1 MKYKLLITTHTCTL
15 KCTLFKQL
23 TLIHWVLNSSLCTPN
38 STSLFLLITRFFSHP
53 IVSRWWS
60 QRGNAF
66 EQTIWS
72 PALWVWY
79 NSVSSDLQKSKLDS
93 EFPLSL
99 VFLCQ
104 TVRLTFLSVVLL
116 FSVHVYSFSYS
127 FSYSCF
133 FFVILSQRFG
143 GQWKILLVWNVCFLG
158 YISLSSSMLLQFL
171 WIKQIFAASG
181 FNSIQG
187 FERKF
192 ILSQ

>member
-1 MKYKLLITTHTCTL
+1 MVNIKYKLLITTHTCTL
-15 KCTLFKQL
+15 KCTFFKQL

-38 STSLFLLITRFFSHP
+38 FTSLFLLITRFFSHP

-66 EQTIWS
+66 EQAIWS

-79 NSVSSDLQKSKLDS
+79 NSVSSDFQKSKLDS

-99 VFLCQ
+99 FVSNSSSHFPLSFSCFLF
-104 TVRLTFLSVVLL
+104 TFIASLIASLTLVSSLSFSLSVSGVSGRICWFEMCVSWAISHSL
-116 FSVHVYSFSYS
+116 FYALH
-127 FSYSCF
+127 
-133 FFVILSQRFG
+133 
-143 GQWKILLVWNVCFLG
+143 
-158 YISLSSSMLLQFL
+158 FL

-181 FNSIQG
+181 FNPIQG

-192 ILSQ
+192 ILS